1 MNEIEFQ
8 WLTGPLANL
17 LTGMGVFLISFIIA
31 IIFYWIYRKNKSR
44 QLLNSLPGLF
54 TSLGLLGTFVAICN
68 SLGTISE
75 DNLEIDVIIRN
86 LVPAFTSSIAGL
98 ISAFIAT
105 VGCKIRYSIEDR
117 KLEEKVEKKTPEECL
132 YDLTL
137 LSQLTNEKLSAISQE
152 IIKQNSEN
160 QICFNKLNTSIT
172 EQGQNITLALN
183 RTDDKLSTIS
193 QQLIEQASKNELYND
208 RLNTTV
214 SQQSK
219 ILEQFI
225 NDFVKRMDDIFTKM
239 HGQIEQNI
247 KDFGE
252 EQFKRCADTLE
263 TLTDKMSSISTSL
276 LEEQKTNVQQ
286 MIDGTNTELQ
296 TVSHTVTEQINALCT
311 QMNSALSTL
320 RTTQDERLTAIVS
333 NYDALSERL
342 ASQNSEFAEKINA
355 QMNAE
360 YKKLQEQSANSLQ
373 QMVDLKDAYTEVNQE
388 MLQSSTAMNRE
399 VSVELRNSL
408 STFVTDLQKTITD
421 EVNVLSTAIVTNV
434 EALEKS
440 YAYISDHV
448 SNIKGNY
455 ESAAQAYIDAV
466 NTAHRMNES
475 QENMLT
481 TINDSLKHV
490 VHTNEK
496 VDEVIAVMEERQ
508 ERIENLI
515 SHINEISTTIE
526 MLQKIESQLNRI
538 ANR

>member
-8 WLTGPLANL
+8 WLTGPLAGV
-17 LTGMGVFLISFIIA
+17 LTGKGVFGVSLFLAVVFGIIYY
-31 IIFYWIYRKNKSR
+31 FNRSR

-68 SLGTISE
+68 SLGTINE
-75 DNLEIDVIIRN
+75 DTLEIDVIIRN

-105 VGCKIRYSIEDR
+105 AGCKIWYSFEDK
-117 KLEEKVEKKTPEECL
+117 KLVDKVDKNSPEECL
-132 YDLTL
+132 HSLTL
-137 LSQLTNEKLSAISQE
+137 L
-152 IIKQNSEN
+152 
-160 QICFNKLNTSIT
+160 T
-172 EQGQNITLALN
+172 EQTNG
-183 RTDDKLSTIS
+183 KLSTIS
-193 QQLIEQASKNELYND
+193 QQLIDQAAKNETYND
-208 RLNTTV
+208 RLNTTI

-252 EQFKRCADTLE
+252 EQFKKCADTLE
-263 TLTDKMSSISTSL
+263 ALTQKMSSLSTGL

-296 TVSHTVTEQINALCT
+296 SVSNTVTEQINALCT
-311 QMNSALSTL
+311 QMTSALSTL
-320 RTTQDERLTAIVS
+320 RTSQDERLTAIVS

-342 ASQNSEFAEKINA
+342 SSQNSEFAEKMNA

-360 YKKLQEQSANSLQ
+360 YEKIQEQSANSLQ

-399 VSVELRNSL
+399 VSAELRNSL
-408 STFVTDLQKTITD
+408 STFVTDLQKAVTD

-448 SNIKGNY
+448 RNIKGNY

-481 TINDSLKHV
+481 TINDSMNHV

-526 MLQKIESQLNRI
+526 MLQKLESQLNRI
-538 ANR
+538 ANK

>member
-8 WLTGPLANL
+8 WLTGPLSGV
-17 LTGMGVFLISFIIA
+17 LTGKGVLGVSLFLAVVFGIIYY
-31 IIFYWIYRKNKSR
+31 FNRSR

-68 SLGTISE
+68 SLGTINE
-75 DNLEIDVIIRN
+75 DTLEIDVIIRN

-105 VGCKIRYSIEDR
+105 AGCKIWYSFEDK
-117 KLEEKVEKKTPEECL
+117 KLDEKVDKKSPEECL
-132 YDLTL
+132 HSLTL
-137 LSQLTNEKLSAISQE
+137 L
-152 IIKQNSEN
+152 
-160 QICFNKLNTSIT
+160 T
-172 EQGQNITLALN
+172 EQTNG
-183 RTDDKLSTIS
+183 KLSTIS
-193 QQLIEQASKNELYND
+193 QQLIDQAAKNETYNK
-208 RLNTTV
+208 RLNTTI

-219 ILEQFI
+219 ILEQFV

-252 EQFKRCADTLE
+252 EQFKKCADTLE
-263 TLTDKMSSISTSL
+263 ALTQKMSSLSTGL

-296 TVSHTVTEQINALCT
+296 SVSNTVTEQINALCT
-311 QMNSALSTL
+311 QMTSALSTL
-320 RTTQDERLTAIVS
+320 RTSQDERLTAIVS

-342 ASQNSEFAEKINA
+342 SSQNSEFAEKLNA

-360 YKKLQEQSANSLQ
+360 YEKIQEQSANSLQ
-373 QMVDLKDAYTEVNQE
+373 QMVNLKDAYTEVNQE

-399 VSVELRNSL
+399 VSAELRNSL
-408 STFVTDLQKTITD
+408 STFVTDLQKAVTD

-448 SNIKGNY
+448 RNIKGNY

-466 NTAHRMNES
+466 NTAHRINES

-481 TINDSLKHV
+481 TINDSMKLV

-526 MLQKIESQLNRI
+526 MLQKLESQLNRI
-538 ANR
+538 ANK

>member
-8 WLTGPLANL
+8 WLTGPLAGV
-17 LTGMGVFLISFIIA
+17 LTGKGVFGVSLFLAVVFGIIYY
-31 IIFYWIYRKNKSR
+31 FNRSR

-68 SLGTISE
+68 SLGTINE
-75 DNLEIDVIIRN
+75 DTLEIDVIIRN

-105 VGCKIRYSIEDR
+105 AGCKIWYSFEDK
-117 KLEEKVEKKTPEECL
+117 KLDEKVDKKSPEECL
-132 YDLTL
+132 HSLTL
-137 LSQLTNEKLSAISQE
+137 L
-152 IIKQNSEN
+152 
-160 QICFNKLNTSIT
+160 T
-172 EQGQNITLALN
+172 EQTNG
-183 RTDDKLSTIS
+183 KLSTIS
-193 QQLIEQASKNELYND
+193 QQLIDQAAKNETYND
-208 RLNTTV
+208 RLNTTI

-252 EQFKRCADTLE
+252 EQFKKCADTLE
-263 TLTDKMSSISTSL
+263 ALTQKMSSLSTGL

-286 MIDGTNTELQ
+286 MIDGTNSELQ
-296 TVSHTVTEQINALCT
+296 SVSNTVTEQINALCT
-311 QMNSALSTL
+311 QMSSALSTL
-320 RTTQDERLTAIVS
+320 RTSQDERLTAIVS

-342 ASQNSEFAEKINA
+342 ASQNSDFAEKMNA

-360 YKKLQEQSANSLQ
+360 YEKIQEQSANSLQ

-399 VSVELRNSL
+399 VSAELRNSL
-408 STFVTDLQKTITD
+408 STFVSDLQKTVTD

-448 SNIKGNY
+448 RNIKGNY

-481 TINDSLKHV
+481 TINDSMKHV

-526 MLQKIESQLNRI
+526 MLQKLESQLNRI
-538 ANR
+538 ANK

>member
-8 WLTGPLANL
+8 WLTGPLAGV
-17 LTGMGVFLISFIIA
+17 LTGKGVFGVSFFLAVVFGIIYY
-31 IIFYWIYRKNKSR
+31 FNRSR

-68 SLGTISE
+68 SLGTINE
-75 DNLEIDVIIRN
+75 DTLEIDVIIRN

-105 VGCKIRYSIEDR
+105 AGCKIWYSFEDK
-117 KLEEKVEKKTPEECL
+117 KLDEKVDKKSPEECL
-132 YDLTL
+132 HSLTL
-137 LSQLTNEKLSAISQE
+137 L
-152 IIKQNSEN
+152 
-160 QICFNKLNTSIT
+160 T
-172 EQGQNITLALN
+172 EQTNG
-183 RTDDKLSTIS
+183 KLSTIS
-193 QQLIEQASKNELYND
+193 QQLIDQAAKNETYND
-208 RLNTTV
+208 RLNTTI

-252 EQFKRCADTLE
+252 EQFKKCADTLE
-263 TLTDKMSSISTSL
+263 ALTQKMSSLSTGL

-296 TVSHTVTEQINALCT
+296 SVSNTVTEQINALCT
-311 QMNSALSTL
+311 QMTSALSTL
-320 RTTQDERLTAIVS
+320 RTSQDERLTAIVS

-342 ASQNSEFAEKINA
+342 ASQNSDFAEKMNA

-360 YKKLQEQSANSLQ
+360 YEKIQEQSANSLQ

-399 VSVELRNSL
+399 ISAELRNSL
-408 STFVTDLQKTITD
+408 STFVTDLQKAVTD

-448 SNIKGNY
+448 RNIKGNY

-481 TINDSLKHV
+481 TINDSMKHV

-526 MLQKIESQLNRI
+526 MLQKLESQLNRI
-538 ANR
+538 ANK

>member
-8 WLTGPLANL
+8 WLTGPLAGV
-17 LTGMGVFLISFIIA
+17 LTGKGVFGVSLFLAVVFGIIYY
-31 IIFYWIYRKNKSR
+31 FNRSR

-68 SLGTISE
+68 SLGTINE
-75 DNLEIDVIIRN
+75 DTLEIDVIIRN

-105 VGCKIRYSIEDR
+105 AGCKIWYSFEDK
-117 KLEEKVEKKTPEECL
+117 KLDEKVDKKSPEECL
-132 YDLTL
+132 HSLTL
-137 LSQLTNEKLSAISQE
+137 L
-152 IIKQNSEN
+152 
-160 QICFNKLNTSIT
+160 T
-172 EQGQNITLALN
+172 EQTNG
-183 RTDDKLSTIS
+183 KLSTIS
-193 QQLIEQASKNELYND
+193 QQLIDQAAKNETYND
-208 RLNTTV
+208 RLNTTI

-252 EQFKRCADTLE
+252 EQFKKCADTLE
-263 TLTDKMSSISTSL
+263 TLTQKMSSLSTGL

-296 TVSHTVTEQINALCT
+296 SVSNTVTEQINALCT
-311 QMNSALSTL
+311 QMTSALSTL
-320 RTTQDERLTAIVS
+320 RTSQDERLTAIVS

-342 ASQNSEFAEKINA
+342 SSQNSEFAE
-355 QMNAE
+355 
-360 YKKLQEQSANSLQ
+360 SANSLQ

-399 VSVELRNSL
+399 VSAELRNSL
-408 STFVTDLQKTITD
+408 STFVTDLQKAVTD

-448 SNIKGNY
+448 RNIKGNY

-466 NTAHRMNES
+466 NNAHRMNES

-481 TINDSLKHV
+481 TINDSMKHV

-526 MLQKIESQLNRI
+526 MLQKLESQLNRI
-538 ANR
+538 ASK

>member
-8 WLTGPLANL
+8 WLTGPLAGV
-17 LTGMGVFLISFIIA
+17 LTGKGVFGVSLFLAVVFGIIYY
-31 IIFYWIYRKNKSR
+31 FNRSR

-68 SLGTISE
+68 SLGTINE
-75 DNLEIDVIIRN
+75 DTLEIDVIIRN

-105 VGCKIRYSIEDR
+105 AGCKIWYSFEDK
-117 KLEEKVEKKTPEECL
+117 KLDEKVDKKSPEECL
-132 YDLTL
+132 HSLTL
-137 LSQLTNEKLSAISQE
+137 L
-152 IIKQNSEN
+152 
-160 QICFNKLNTSIT
+160 T
-172 EQGQNITLALN
+172 EQTNG
-183 RTDDKLSTIS
+183 KLSTIS
-193 QQLIEQASKNELYND
+193 QQLIDQAAKNETYND
-208 RLNTTV
+208 RLNTTI

-252 EQFKRCADTLE
+252 EQFKKCADTLE
-263 TLTDKMSSISTSL
+263 ALTQKMSSLSTGL

-296 TVSHTVTEQINALCT
+296 SVSNTVTEQINALCT
-311 QMNSALSTL
+311 QMTSALSTL
-320 RTTQDERLTAIVS
+320 RTSQDERLTAIVS

-342 ASQNSEFAEKINA
+342 ASQNSDFAEKMNA

-360 YKKLQEQSANSLQ
+360 YEKIQEQSANSLQ

-399 VSVELRNSL
+399 VSAELRNSL
-408 STFVTDLQKTITD
+408 STFVTDLQKAVTD

-448 SNIKGNY
+448 RNIKGNY

-481 TINDSLKHV
+481 TINDSMKHV

-526 MLQKIESQLNRI
+526 MLQKLESQLNRI
-538 ANR
+538 ANK

>member
-8 WLTGPLANL
+8 WLTGPLAGV
-17 LTGMGVFLISFIIA
+17 LTGKGVFGVSLFLAVVFGIIYY
-31 IIFYWIYRKNKSR
+31 FNRSR

-68 SLGTISE
+68 SLGTINE
-75 DNLEIDVIIRN
+75 DTLEIDVIIRN

-105 VGCKIRYSIEDR
+105 AGCKIWYSFEDK
-117 KLEEKVEKKTPEECL
+117 KLDEKVDKKSPEECL
-132 YDLTL
+132 HSLTL
-137 LSQLTNEKLSAISQE
+137 L
-152 IIKQNSEN
+152 
-160 QICFNKLNTSIT
+160 T
-172 EQGQNITLALN
+172 EQTNG
-183 RTDDKLSTIS
+183 KLSTIS
-193 QQLIEQASKNELYND
+193 QQLIDQAAKNETYND
-208 RLNTTV
+208 RLNTTI

-252 EQFKRCADTLE
+252 EQFKKCADTLE
-263 TLTDKMSSISTSL
+263 ALTQKMSSLSTGL

-296 TVSHTVTEQINALCT
+296 SVSNTVTEQINALCT
-311 QMNSALSTL
+311 QMTSALSTL
-320 RTTQDERLTAIVS
+320 RTSQDERLTAIVS

-342 ASQNSEFAEKINA
+342 SSQNSEFAEKMNA

-360 YKKLQEQSANSLQ
+360 YEKIQEQSANSLQ

-399 VSVELRNSL
+399 VSAELRNSL
-408 STFVTDLQKTITD
+408 STFVSDLQKTVTD

-448 SNIKGNY
+448 RNIKGNY

-481 TINDSLKHV
+481 TINDSMKHV

-526 MLQKIESQLNRI
+526 MLQKLESQLNRI
-538 ANR
+538 ANK

>member
-8 WLTGPLANL
+8 WLTGPLAGV
-17 LTGMGVFLISFIIA
+17 LTGKGVFGVSLFLAVVFGIIYY
-31 IIFYWIYRKNKSR
+31 FNRSR

-68 SLGTISE
+68 SLGTINE
-75 DNLEIDVIIRN
+75 DTLEIDVIIRN

-105 VGCKIRYSIEDR
+105 AGCKIWYSFED
-117 KLEEKVEKKTPEECL
+117 KILDEKVDKKSPEECL
-132 YDLTL
+132 HSLTL
-137 LSQLTNEKLSAISQE
+137 L
-152 IIKQNSEN
+152 
-160 QICFNKLNTSIT
+160 T
-172 EQGQNITLALN
+172 EQTNG
-183 RTDDKLSTIS
+183 KLSTIS
-193 QQLIEQASKNELYND
+193 QQLIDQAAKNETYNE
-208 RLNTTV
+208 RLNTTI

-252 EQFKRCADTLE
+252 EQFKKCADTLE
-263 TLTDKMSSISTSL
+263 ALTQKMSSLSTGL

-296 TVSHTVTEQINALCT
+296 SVSNTVTEQINALCT
-311 QMNSALSTL
+311 QMTSALSTL
-320 RTTQDERLTAIVS
+320 RTSQDERLTAIVS

-342 ASQNSEFAEKINA
+342 SSQNSEFAEKMNA

-360 YKKLQEQSANSLQ
+360 YEKIQEQSANSLQ

-399 VSVELRNSL
+399 VSTELRNSL
-408 STFVTDLQKTITD
+408 STFVTDLQKAVTD

-448 SNIKGNY
+448 RNIKGNY

-481 TINDSLKHV
+481 TINDSMKHV

-526 MLQKIESQLNRI
+526 MLQKLESQLNRI
-538 ANR
+538 ANK

>member
-8 WLTGPLANL
+8 WLTGPLAGV
-17 LTGMGVFLISFIIA
+17 LTGKGVFGVSLFLAVVFGII
-31 IIFYWIYRKNKSR
+31 YY
-44 QLLNSLPGLF
+44 LLNSLPGLF

-68 SLGTISE
+68 SLGTINE
-75 DNLEIDVIIRN
+75 DTLEIDVIIRN

-105 VGCKIRYSIEDR
+105 AGCKIWYSFEDK
-117 KLEEKVEKKTPEECL
+117 KLDEKVDKKSPEECL
-132 YDLTL
+132 HSLTL
-137 LSQLTNEKLSAISQE
+137 L
-152 IIKQNSEN
+152 
-160 QICFNKLNTSIT
+160 T
-172 EQGQNITLALN
+172 EQTNG
-183 RTDDKLSTIS
+183 KLSTIS
-193 QQLIEQASKNELYND
+193 QQLIDQAAKNETYND
-208 RLNTTV
+208 RLNTTI

-252 EQFKRCADTLE
+252 EQFKKCADTLE
-263 TLTDKMSSISTSL
+263 ALTQKMSSLSTGL

-296 TVSHTVTEQINALCT
+296 SVSNTVTEQINALCT
-311 QMNSALSTL
+311 QMTSALSTL
-320 RTTQDERLTAIVS
+320 RTSQDERLTAIVS

-342 ASQNSEFAEKINA
+342 SSQNSEFAEKMNA

-360 YKKLQEQSANSLQ
+360 YEKIQEQSANSLQ

-399 VSVELRNSL
+399 VSAELRNSL
-408 STFVTDLQKTITD
+408 STFVSDLQKTVTD

-448 SNIKGNY
+448 RNIKGNY

-481 TINDSLKHV
+481 TINDSMKHV

-526 MLQKIESQLNRI
+526 MLQKLESQLNRI
-538 ANR
+538 ANK

>member
-1 MNEIEFQ
+1 MNEIDFK
-8 WLTGPLANL
+8 WLTEPLAVI
-17 LTGMGVFLISFIIA
+17 LTGKGVFIACVIIA
-31 IIFYWIYRKNKSR
+31 VFFIMIYHHNKSR

-68 SLGTISE
+68 SLGDINQ
-75 DNLEIDVIIRN
+75 DNLEIDTIITQ

-105 VGCKIRYSIEDR
+105 AVCKIWYSFEDR
-117 KLEEKVEKKTPEECL
+117 KLDEIVEMKTPEECL
-132 YDLTL
+132 HSLTL
-137 LSQLTNEKLSAISQE
+137 L
-152 IIKQNSEN
+152 
-160 QICFNKLNTSIT
+160 T
-172 EQGQNITLALN
+172 EQTNG
-183 RTDDKLSTIS
+183 KLSTIS
-193 QQLIEQASKNELYND
+193 QQLIDQAAKNETYND
-208 RLNTTV
+208 RLNTTI

-219 ILEQFI
+219 ILEQFV

-252 EQFKRCADTLE
+252 EQFKKCADTLE
-263 TLTDKMSSISTSL
+263 ALTDKMSSLSTGL

-296 TVSHTVTEQINALCT
+296 SVSNTVTEQINALCT

-320 RTTQDERLTAIVS
+320 RTSQDERLTAIVS

-342 ASQNSEFAEKINA
+342 SSQNSEFAEKMNA

-360 YKKLQEQSANSLQ
+360 YEKIQEQSANSLQ

-399 VSVELRNSL
+399 VSAELRNSL
-408 STFVTDLQKTITD
+408 STFVSDLQKTVTD

-448 SNIKGNY
+448 RNIKGNY

-481 TINDSLKHV
+481 TINDSMKHV

-496 VDEVIAVMEERQ
+496 VDEVISVMEERQ
-508 ERIENLI
+508 ERLENLI

-526 MLQKIESQLNRI
+526 TLQKLESQLNRI
-538 ANR
+538 ANK

>member
-8 WLTGPLANL
+8 WLTGPLSGV
-17 LTGMGVFLISFIIA
+17 LTGKGVFGVSLFLAVVFGIIYY
-31 IIFYWIYRKNKSR
+31 FNRSR

-68 SLGTISE
+68 SLGTINE
-75 DNLEIDVIIRN
+75 DTLEIDVIIRN

-105 VGCKIRYSIEDR
+105 AGCKIWYSFEDK
-117 KLEEKVEKKTPEECL
+117 KLDEKVDKKSPEECL
-132 YDLTL
+132 HSLTL
-137 LSQLTNEKLSAISQE
+137 L
-152 IIKQNSEN
+152 
-160 QICFNKLNTSIT
+160 T
-172 EQGQNITLALN
+172 EQTNG
-183 RTDDKLSTIS
+183 KLSTIS
-193 QQLIEQASKNELYND
+193 QQLIDQAAKNETYNK
-208 RLNTTV
+208 RLNTTI

-252 EQFKRCADTLE
+252 EQFKKCADTLE
-263 TLTDKMSSISTSL
+263 ALTQKMSSLSTGL

-296 TVSHTVTEQINALCT
+296 SVSNTVTEQINALCT
-311 QMNSALSTL
+311 QMTSALSTL
-320 RTTQDERLTAIVS
+320 RTSQDERLTAIVS

-342 ASQNSEFAEKINA
+342 SSQNSEFAEKLNA

-360 YKKLQEQSANSLQ
+360 YEKIQEQSANSLQ
-373 QMVDLKDAYTEVNQE
+373 QMVNLKDAYTEVNQE

-399 VSVELRNSL
+399 VSAELRNSL
-408 STFVTDLQKTITD
+408 STFVTDLQKAVTD

-448 SNIKGNY
+448 RNIKGNY

-466 NTAHRMNES
+466 NTAHRINES

-481 TINDSLKHV
+481 TINDSMKHV

-526 MLQKIESQLNRI
+526 MLQKLESQLNRI
-538 ANR
+538 ANK

>member
-8 WLTGPLANL
+8 WLTGPLAGV
-17 LTGMGVFLISFIIA
+17 LTGKGVFGVSLFLAVVFGIIYY
-31 IIFYWIYRKNKSR
+31 FNRSR

-68 SLGTISE
+68 SLGTINE
-75 DNLEIDVIIRN
+75 DTLEIDVIIRN

-105 VGCKIRYSIEDR
+105 AGCKIWYSFEDK
-117 KLEEKVEKKTPEECL
+117 KLDEKVDKKSPEECL
-132 YDLTL
+132 HSLTL
-137 LSQLTNEKLSAISQE
+137 L
-152 IIKQNSEN
+152 
-160 QICFNKLNTSIT
+160 T
-172 EQGQNITLALN
+172 EQTNG
-183 RTDDKLSTIS
+183 KLSTIS
-193 QQLIEQASKNELYND
+193 QQLIDQAAKNETYNE
-208 RLNTTV
+208 RLNTTI

-252 EQFKRCADTLE
+252 EQFKKCADTLE
-263 TLTDKMSSISTSL
+263 TLTQKMSSLSTGL

-296 TVSHTVTEQINALCT
+296 SVSNTVTEQINALCT
-311 QMNSALSTL
+311 QMTSALSTL
-320 RTTQDERLTAIVS
+320 RTSQDERLTAIVS

-342 ASQNSEFAEKINA
+342 SSQNSEFAEKMNA

-360 YKKLQEQSANSLQ
+360 YEKIQEQSANSLQ

-399 VSVELRNSL
+399 VSAELRNSL
-408 STFVTDLQKTITD
+408 STFVTDLQKAVTD

-440 YAYISDHV
+440 YVYISDHV

-481 TINDSLKHV
+481 TINDSMKHV

-526 MLQKIESQLNRI
+526 MLQKLESQLNRI
-538 ANR
+538 ANK

>member
-8 WLTGPLANL
+8 WLTGPLAGV
-17 LTGMGVFLISFIIA
+17 LTGKGVFGVSLFLAVVFGIIYY
-31 IIFYWIYRKNKSR
+31 FNRSR

-68 SLGTISE
+68 SLGTINE
-75 DNLEIDVIIRN
+75 DTLEIDVIIRN

-105 VGCKIRYSIEDR
+105 AGCKIWYSFEDK
-117 KLEEKVEKKTPEECL
+117 KLDEKVDKKSPEECL
-132 YDLTL
+132 HSLTL
-137 LSQLTNEKLSAISQE
+137 L
-152 IIKQNSEN
+152 
-160 QICFNKLNTSIT
+160 T
-172 EQGQNITLALN
+172 EQTNG
-183 RTDDKLSTIS
+183 KLSTIS
-193 QQLIEQASKNELYND
+193 QQLIDQAAKNETYNE
-208 RLNTTV
+208 RLNTTI

-252 EQFKRCADTLE
+252 EQFKKCADTLE
-263 TLTDKMSSISTSL
+263 ALTQKMSSLSTGL

-296 TVSHTVTEQINALCT
+296 SVSNTVIEQINALCT
-311 QMNSALSTL
+311 QMTSALSTL
-320 RTTQDERLTAIVS
+320 RTSQDERLTAIVS

-342 ASQNSEFAEKINA
+342 SSQNSEFAEKMNA

-360 YKKLQEQSANSLQ
+360 YEKIQEQSANSLQ

-399 VSVELRNSL
+399 VSAELRNSL
-408 STFVTDLQKTITD
+408 STFVTDLQKAVTD

-448 SNIKGNY
+448 RNIKGNY

-481 TINDSLKHV
+481 TINDSMKHV

-526 MLQKIESQLNRI
+526 MLQKLESQLNRI
-538 ANR
+538 ANK

>member
-8 WLTGPLANL
+8 WLTGPLAGV
-17 LTGMGVFLISFIIA
+17 LTGKGVFGVSLFLAVVFGIIYY
-31 IIFYWIYRKNKSR
+31 FNRSR

-68 SLGTISE
+68 SLGTINE
-75 DNLEIDVIIRN
+75 DTLEIDVIIRN

-105 VGCKIRYSIEDR
+105 AGCKIWYSFED
-117 KLEEKVEKKTPEECL
+117 KQLDEKVDKKSPEECL
-132 YDLTL
+132 HSLTL
-137 LSQLTNEKLSAISQE
+137 L
-152 IIKQNSEN
+152 
-160 QICFNKLNTSIT
+160 T
-172 EQGQNITLALN
+172 EQTN
-183 RTDDKLSTIS
+183 RKLSTIS
-193 QQLIEQASKNELYND
+193 QQLIDQAAKNETYNK
-208 RLNTTV
+208 RLNTTI

-225 NDFVKRMDDIFTKM
+225 NDFVKRMDDIFIKM

-252 EQFKRCADTLE
+252 EQFKKCADTLE
-263 TLTDKMSSISTSL
+263 ALTKKMSSLSTGL

-296 TVSHTVTEQINALCT
+296 SVSNTVTKQINALCT
-311 QMNSALSTL
+311 QMTSALSTL
-320 RTTQDERLTAIVS
+320 RTSQDERLTAIVS

-342 ASQNSEFAEKINA
+342 ASQNSDFAEKMNA

-360 YKKLQEQSANSLQ
+360 YEKIQEQSANSLQ

-399 VSVELRNSL
+399 VSAELRNSL
-408 STFVTDLQKTITD
+408 STFVTDLQKTVTD
-421 EVNVLSTAIVTNV
+421 EVNVLSTAIATNV

-448 SNIKGNY
+448 RNIKGNY

-481 TINDSLKHV
+481 TINDSMKHV

-526 MLQKIESQLNRI
+526 MLQKLESQLNRI
-538 ANR
+538 ANK

>member
-8 WLTGPLANL
+8 WLTGPLAGL
-17 LTGMGVFLISFIIA
+17 LTDKGVFVASAIIA
-31 IIFYWIYRKNKSR
+31 AIFIGVYYKTKSR

-68 SLGTISE
+68 SLGDINQ
-75 DNLEIDVIIRN
+75 DNLEIDTIITQ

-105 VGCKIRYSIEDR
+105 FVCKILYSIEDR
-117 KLEEKVEKKTPEECL
+117 KLDEKVDKKSPEECL
-132 YDLTL
+132 HSLTL
-137 LSQLTNEKLSAISQE
+137 L
-152 IIKQNSEN
+152 
-160 QICFNKLNTSIT
+160 T
-172 EQGQNITLALN
+172 EETTG
-183 RTDDKLSTIS
+183 KLSTIS
-193 QQLIEQASKNELYND
+193 QQLIDQAAKNETYNE
-208 RLNTTV
+208 RLNTTI

-252 EQFKRCADTLE
+252 EQFKKCADTLE
-263 TLTDKMSSISTSL
+263 ALTQKMSSLSTGL

-296 TVSHTVTEQINALCT
+296 SVSNTVTGQINALCT
-311 QMNSALSTL
+311 QMTSALSTL
-320 RTTQDERLTAIVS
+320 RTSQDERLTAIVS

-342 ASQNSEFAEKINA
+342 ASQNSDFAEKMNA

-360 YKKLQEQSANSLQ
+360 YEKIQEQSANSLQ

-399 VSVELRNSL
+399 VSAELRNSL
-408 STFVTDLQKTITD
+408 STFVTDLQKAVTD

-448 SNIKGNY
+448 RNIKGNY

-481 TINDSLKHV
+481 TINDSMKHV

-526 MLQKIESQLNRI
+526 MLQKLESQLNRI
-538 ANR
+538 ANK

>member
-8 WLTGPLANL
+8 WLTGPLAGV
-17 LTGMGVFLISFIIA
+17 LTGKGVFGVSFFLAVVFGIIYY
-31 IIFYWIYRKNKSR
+31 FNRSR

-68 SLGTISE
+68 SLGTINE
-75 DNLEIDVIIRN
+75 DTLEIDVIIRN

-105 VGCKIRYSIEDR
+105 AGCKIWYSFEDK
-117 KLEEKVEKKTPEECL
+117 KLDEKVDKKSPEECL
-132 YDLTL
+132 HSLTL
-137 LSQLTNEKLSAISQE
+137 L
-152 IIKQNSEN
+152 
-160 QICFNKLNTSIT
+160 T
-172 EQGQNITLALN
+172 EQTNG
-183 RTDDKLSTIS
+183 KLSTIS
-193 QQLIEQASKNELYND
+193 QQLIDQAAKNETYND
-208 RLNTTV
+208 RLNTTI

-252 EQFKRCADTLE
+252 EQFKKCADTLE
-263 TLTDKMSSISTSL
+263 ALTQKMSSLSTGL

-296 TVSHTVTEQINALCT
+296 SVSNTVTEQINALCT
-311 QMNSALSTL
+311 QMTSALSTL
-320 RTTQDERLTAIVS
+320 RTSQDERLTAIVS

-342 ASQNSEFAEKINA
+342 SSQNSEFAEKMNA

-360 YKKLQEQSANSLQ
+360 YEKIQEQSANSLQ

-399 VSVELRNSL
+399 ISAELRNSL
-408 STFVTDLQKTITD
+408 STFVTDLQKAVTD

-448 SNIKGNY
+448 RNIKGNY

-481 TINDSLKHV
+481 TINDSMKHV

-526 MLQKIESQLNRI
+526 MLQKLESQLNRI
-538 ANR
+538 ANK

>member
-1 MNEIEFQ
+1 MTEIEFK
-8 WLTGPLANL
+8 WLTEPLAVL
-17 LTGMGVFLISFIIA
+17 LTGKGVFIASVVIAVIFGFI
-31 IIFYWIYRKNKSR
+31 YYKNRSR

-68 SLGTISE
+68 SLGDINQDS
-75 DNLEIDVIIRN
+75 LEIDTIIRN

-98 ISAFIAT
+98 ISAFFAT
-105 VGCKIRYSIEDR
+105 TGCKIWYSYEDR
-117 KLEEKVEKKTPEECL
+117 KLEKKINLQTPEECL
-132 YDLTL
+132 YNLTL
-137 LSQLTNEKLSAISQE
+137 LSTTTNESLS
-152 IIKQNSEN
+152 
-160 QICFNKLNTSIT
+160 
-172 EQGQNITLALN
+172 
-183 RTDDKLSTIS
+183 RIS
-193 QQLIEQASKNELYND
+193 QQLVEQSSKNEVYNE
-208 RLNTTV
+208 RLNTTI

-252 EQFKRCADTLE
+252 EQFKKCADTLE
-263 TLTDKMSSISTSL
+263 TLTDKMSSLSTGL

-296 TVSHTVTEQINALCT
+296 SVSNTVTEQINALCS
-311 QMNSALSTL
+311 QMSSALSTL
-320 RTTQDERLTAIVS
+320 RTSQDERLTAIVS

-342 ASQNSEFAEKINA
+342 ASQNSDFAEKMNA

-360 YKKLQEQSANSLQ
+360 YEKIQEQSANSLQ
-373 QMVDLKDAYTEVNQE
+373 QMIDLKDAYTEVNQE

-399 VSVELRNSL
+399 VSAELRNSL
-408 STFVTDLQKTITD
+408 STFVTDLQKTVTD

-448 SNIKGNY
+448 RNIKGNY

-475 QENMLT
+475 QENMLS
-481 TINDSLKHV
+481 TINESMKHV

-526 MLQKIESQLNRI
+526 TLQKLESQLNRI
-538 ANR
+538 ANK

>member
-1 MNEIEFQ
+1 MNYMNQIEFQ
-8 WLTGPLANL
+8 WLTEPLSGV
-17 LTGMGVFLISFIIA
+17 LTGKGVFVASVIIA
-31 IIFYWIYRKNKSR
+31 VIFAVIYYFNRSR

-68 SLGTISE
+68 SLGTINE
-75 DNLEIDVIIRN
+75 RTLEIDVIIRN

-105 VGCKIRYSIEDR
+105 AGCKIWYSFEDR
-117 KLEEKVEKKTPEECL
+117 KLDEKVDKKSPEECL
-132 YDLTL
+132 HSLTL
-137 LSQLTNEKLSAISQE
+137 L
-152 IIKQNSEN
+152 
-160 QICFNKLNTSIT
+160 T
-172 EQGQNITLALN
+172 EQTNG
-183 RTDDKLSTIS
+183 KLSTIS
-193 QQLIEQASKNELYND
+193 QQLIEQAAKNETYNK
-208 RLNTTV
+208 RLNTTI

-252 EQFKRCADTLE
+252 EQFKKCADTLE
-263 TLTDKMSSISTSL
+263 TLTQNMSSLSAGL

-296 TVSHTVTEQINALCT
+296 SVSNTVTEQINALCT
-311 QMNSALSTL
+311 QMSSALSTL
-320 RTTQDERLTAIVS
+320 RSSQDEKLTAIVS

-342 ASQNSEFAEKINA
+342 ASQNSEFAEKMNA
-355 QMNAE
+355 QMNVE
-360 YKKLQEQSANSLQ
+360 YEKIQEQSANSLQ

-399 VSVELRNSL
+399 VSAELRNSL
-408 STFVTDLQKTITD
+408 STFVTDLQKTVTD

-448 SNIKGNY
+448 RNIKGNY

-481 TINDSLKHV
+481 TINDSMKHV
-490 VHTNEK
+490 VTTNEK

-515 SHINEISTTIE
+515 SHINEISSTIE
-526 MLQKIESQLNRI
+526 MLQKLESQLNRI
-538 ANR
+538 ANK

>member
-8 WLTGPLANL
+8 WLTGPLAGV
-17 LTGMGVFLISFIIA
+17 LTGKGVFGVSLFLAVVFGIIYY
-31 IIFYWIYRKNKSR
+31 FNRSR

-68 SLGTISE
+68 SLGTINE
-75 DNLEIDVIIRN
+75 DTLEIDVIIRN

-105 VGCKIRYSIEDR
+105 AGCKIWYSFEDK
-117 KLEEKVEKKTPEECL
+117 KLDEKVDKKSPEECL
-132 YDLTL
+132 HSLTL
-137 LSQLTNEKLSAISQE
+137 L
-152 IIKQNSEN
+152 
-160 QICFNKLNTSIT
+160 T
-172 EQGQNITLALN
+172 EQTNG
-183 RTDDKLSTIS
+183 KLSTIS
-193 QQLIEQASKNELYND
+193 QQLIDQAAKNETYNE
-208 RLNTTV
+208 RLNTTI

-252 EQFKRCADTLE
+252 EQFKKCADTLE
-263 TLTDKMSSISTSL
+263 ALTQKMSSLSTGL

-296 TVSHTVTEQINALCT
+296 SVSNTVTEQINALCT
-311 QMNSALSTL
+311 QMTSALSTL
-320 RTTQDERLTAIVS
+320 RTSQDERLTAIVS

-342 ASQNSEFAEKINA
+342 SSQNSEFAEKMNA

-360 YKKLQEQSANSLQ
+360 YEKIQEQSANSLQ

-399 VSVELRNSL
+399 VSAELRNSL
-408 STFVTDLQKTITD
+408 STFVTDLQKAVTD

-448 SNIKGNY
+448 RNIKGNY

-481 TINDSLKHV
+481 TINDSMKHV

-526 MLQKIESQLNRI
+526 MLQKLESQLNRI
-538 ANR
+538 ANK

>member
-8 WLTGPLANL
+8 WLTGPLAGV
-17 LTGMGVFLISFIIA
+17 LTGKGVFGVSLFLAVVFGIIYY
-31 IIFYWIYRKNKSR
+31 FNRSR

-68 SLGTISE
+68 SLGTINE
-75 DNLEIDVIIRN
+75 DTLEIDVIIRN

-105 VGCKIRYSIEDR
+105 AGCKIWYSFEDK
-117 KLEEKVEKKTPEECL
+117 KLDEKVDKKSPEECL
-132 YDLTL
+132 HSLTL
-137 LSQLTNEKLSAISQE
+137 L
-152 IIKQNSEN
+152 
-160 QICFNKLNTSIT
+160 T
-172 EQGQNITLALN
+172 EQTNG
-183 RTDDKLSTIS
+183 KLSTIS
-193 QQLIEQASKNELYND
+193 QQLIDQAAKNETYND
-208 RLNTTV
+208 RLNTTI

-252 EQFKRCADTLE
+252 EQFKKCADTLE
-263 TLTDKMSSISTSL
+263 ALTQKMSSLSTGL

-286 MIDGTNTELQ
+286 MIDGTNSELQ
-296 TVSHTVTEQINALCT
+296 SVSNTVTEQINALCT
-311 QMNSALSTL
+311 QMTSALSTL
-320 RTTQDERLTAIVS
+320 RTSQDERLTAIVS

-342 ASQNSEFAEKINA
+342 ASQNSDFAEKMNA

-360 YKKLQEQSANSLQ
+360 YEKIQEQSANSLQ
-373 QMVDLKDAYTEVNQE
+373 KMVDLKDAYTEVNQE

-399 VSVELRNSL
+399 VSAELRNSL
-408 STFVTDLQKTITD
+408 STFVTDLQKAVTD

-448 SNIKGNY
+448 RNIKGNY

-481 TINDSLKHV
+481 TINDSMKHV

-526 MLQKIESQLNRI
+526 MLQKLESQLNRI
-538 ANR
+538 ANK

>member
-8 WLTGPLANL
+8 WLTGPLAGV
-17 LTGMGVFLISFIIA
+17 LTGKGVFGVSLFLAVVFGIIYY
-31 IIFYWIYRKNKSR
+31 FNRSR

-68 SLGTISE
+68 SLGTINE
-75 DNLEIDVIIRN
+75 DTLEIDVIIRN

-105 VGCKIRYSIEDR
+105 AGCKIWYSFEDK
-117 KLEEKVEKKTPEECL
+117 KLDEKVDKKSPEECL
-132 YDLTL
+132 HSLTL
-137 LSQLTNEKLSAISQE
+137 L
-152 IIKQNSEN
+152 
-160 QICFNKLNTSIT
+160 T
-172 EQGQNITLALN
+172 EQTNG
-183 RTDDKLSTIS
+183 KLSTIS
-193 QQLIEQASKNELYND
+193 QQLIDQAAKNETYND
-208 RLNTTV
+208 RLNTTI

-252 EQFKRCADTLE
+252 EQFKKCADTLE
-263 TLTDKMSSISTSL
+263 ALTQKMSSLSTGL

-296 TVSHTVTEQINALCT
+296 SVSNTVTEQINALCT
-311 QMNSALSTL
+311 QMTSALSTL
-320 RTTQDERLTAIVS
+320 RTSQDERLTAIVS
-333 NYDALSERL
+333 NYDALSERI
-342 ASQNSEFAEKINA
+342 ASQNSDFAEKMNA

-360 YKKLQEQSANSLQ
+360 YEKIQEQSANSLQ

-399 VSVELRNSL
+399 VSAELRNSL
-408 STFVTDLQKTITD
+408 STFVSDLQKTVTD

-448 SNIKGNY
+448 RNIKGNY

-481 TINDSLKHV
+481 TINDSMKHV

-526 MLQKIESQLNRI
+526 MLQKLESQLNRI
-538 ANR
+538 ANK

>member
-8 WLTGPLANL
+8 WLTGPLAGV
-17 LTGMGVFLISFIIA
+17 LTGKGVFGVSLFLAVVFGIIYY
-31 IIFYWIYRKNKSR
+31 FNRSR

-68 SLGTISE
+68 SLGTINE
-75 DNLEIDVIIRN
+75 DTLEIDVIIRN

-105 VGCKIRYSIEDR
+105 AGCKIWYSFEDK
-117 KLEEKVEKKTPEECL
+117 KLDEKVDKKSPEECL
-132 YDLTL
+132 HSLTL
-137 LSQLTNEKLSAISQE
+137 L
-152 IIKQNSEN
+152 
-160 QICFNKLNTSIT
+160 T
-172 EQGQNITLALN
+172 EQTNG
-183 RTDDKLSTIS
+183 KLSTIS
-193 QQLIEQASKNELYND
+193 QQLIDQAAKNETYNE
-208 RLNTTV
+208 RLNTTI

-252 EQFKRCADTLE
+252 EQFKKCADTLE
-263 TLTDKMSSISTSL
+263 ALTQKMSSLSTGL

-286 MIDGTNTELQ
+286 MIDGTNSELQ
-296 TVSHTVTEQINALCT
+296 SVSNTVTEQINALCT
-311 QMNSALSTL
+311 QMTSALSTL
-320 RTTQDERLTAIVS
+320 RTSQDERLTAIVS

-342 ASQNSEFAEKINA
+342 SSQNSEFAEKMNA

-360 YKKLQEQSANSLQ
+360 YEKIQEQSANSLQ

-399 VSVELRNSL
+399 VSAELRNSL
-408 STFVTDLQKTITD
+408 STFVTDLQKAVTD

-448 SNIKGNY
+448 RNIKGNY

-481 TINDSLKHV
+481 TINDSMKHV

-526 MLQKIESQLNRI
+526 MLQKLESQLNRI
-538 ANR
+538 ANK

>member
-8 WLTGPLANL
+8 WLTGPLAGV
-17 LTGMGVFLISFIIA
+17 LTGKGVFGVSFFLAVVFGIIYY
-31 IIFYWIYRKNKSR
+31 FNRSR

-68 SLGTISE
+68 SLGTINE
-75 DNLEIDVIIRN
+75 DTLEIDVIIRN

-105 VGCKIRYSIEDR
+105 AGCKIWYSFEDK
-117 KLEEKVEKKTPEECL
+117 KLDEKVDKKSPEECL
-132 YDLTL
+132 HSLTL
-137 LSQLTNEKLSAISQE
+137 L
-152 IIKQNSEN
+152 
-160 QICFNKLNTSIT
+160 T
-172 EQGQNITLALN
+172 EQTNG
-183 RTDDKLSTIS
+183 KLSTIS
-193 QQLIEQASKNELYND
+193 QQLIDQAAKNETYNE
-208 RLNTTV
+208 RLNTTI

-252 EQFKRCADTLE
+252 EQFKKCADTLE
-263 TLTDKMSSISTSL
+263 ALTQKMSSLSTGL

-296 TVSHTVTEQINALCT
+296 SVSNTVTEQINALCT
-311 QMNSALSTL
+311 QMTSALSTL
-320 RTTQDERLTAIVS
+320 RTSQDERLTAIVS

-342 ASQNSEFAEKINA
+342 SSQNSEFAEKMNA

-360 YKKLQEQSANSLQ
+360 YEKIQEQSANSLQ

-399 VSVELRNSL
+399 VSAELRNSL
-408 STFVTDLQKTITD
+408 STFVTDLQKAVTD

-448 SNIKGNY
+448 RNIKGNY

-481 TINDSLKHV
+481 TINDSMKHV

-526 MLQKIESQLNRI
+526 MLQKLESQLNRI
-538 ANR
+538 ANK

>member
-8 WLTGPLANL
+8 WLTGPLAGV
-17 LTGMGVFLISFIIA
+17 LTGKGVFGVSLFLAVVFGIIYY
-31 IIFYWIYRKNKSR
+31 FNRSR

-68 SLGTISE
+68 FLGTINE
-75 DNLEIDVIIRN
+75 DTLEIDVIIRN

-105 VGCKIRYSIEDR
+105 AGCKIWYSFEDK
-117 KLEEKVEKKTPEECL
+117 KLDEKVDKKSPEECL
-132 YDLTL
+132 HSLTL
-137 LSQLTNEKLSAISQE
+137 L
-152 IIKQNSEN
+152 
-160 QICFNKLNTSIT
+160 T
-172 EQGQNITLALN
+172 EQTNG
-183 RTDDKLSTIS
+183 KLSTIS
-193 QQLIEQASKNELYND
+193 QQLIDQAAKNETYND
-208 RLNTTV
+208 RLNTTI

-252 EQFKRCADTLE
+252 EQFKKCADTLE
-263 TLTDKMSSISTSL
+263 ALTQKMSSLSTGL

-296 TVSHTVTEQINALCT
+296 SVSNTVTEQINALCT
-311 QMNSALSTL
+311 QMTSALSTL
-320 RTTQDERLTAIVS
+320 RTSQDERLTAIVS

-342 ASQNSEFAEKINA
+342 ASQNSDFAEKMNA

-360 YKKLQEQSANSLQ
+360 YEKIQEQSANSLQ

-399 VSVELRNSL
+399 VSAELRNSL
-408 STFVTDLQKTITD
+408 STFVTDLQKAVTD

-448 SNIKGNY
+448 RNIKGNY

-481 TINDSLKHV
+481 TINDSMKHV

-526 MLQKIESQLNRI
+526 MLQKLESQLNRI
-538 ANR
+538 ANK